1 MAVQGNQRLL
11 TTQGQRAEQRR
22 VLGFLADQRPARL
35 WIFTGANED
44 RNVAAHGGQQRG
56 RVQHFRAESRHFSR
70 FFKGDHVNTFCRR
83 DHARVG
89 GVDTRHVRPDI
100 HAGGVQGFTQQGGG
114 VVATATAQRGCAPFG
129 FAADKALGDH
139 YAFIQARGKLLVSQ
153 LSQGF
158 HVRLGAAKAVAGAH
172 HFTHVE
178 PLRLNIALAHDLN
191 EQQGGH
197 QFAVADQFI
206 GQCA

>member
-11 TTQGQRAEQRR
+11 TAQGQRAEQRR

-44 RNVAAHGGQQRG
+44 RNVTAHGGQQGG
-56 RVQHFRAESRHFSR
+56 RVQHFRTESRHFSR

-100 HAGGVQGFTQQGGG
+100 HAGGVQGFAQQGGG
-114 VVATATAQRGCAPFG
+114 VVAAATAQRGCASFG
-129 FAADKALGDH
+129 FAADKAPV
-139 YAFIQARGKLLVSQ
+139 ITMPSSVRGASCWLVS
-153 LSQGF
+153 S
-158 HVRLGAAKAVAGAH
+158 AGLPRPA
-172 HFTHVE
+172 
-178 PLRLNIALAHDLN
+178 RR
-191 EQQGGH
+191 
-197 QFAVADQFI
+197 
-206 GQCA
+206 GQSGRWCASLYARRTTAPEYCARA